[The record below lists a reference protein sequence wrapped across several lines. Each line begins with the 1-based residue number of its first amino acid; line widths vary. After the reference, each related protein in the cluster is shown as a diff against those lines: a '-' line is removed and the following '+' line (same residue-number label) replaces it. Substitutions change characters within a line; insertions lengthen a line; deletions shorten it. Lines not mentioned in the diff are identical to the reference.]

1 MSQQVL
7 YNPKIFYSPHL
18 FQKEWLFAVTCGVQN
33 PLVTE
38 IMEFCVQN
46 LLGHLFLADKKKL
59 WYLPNR
65 KVAEGSRTRYTSS
78 PSFLQFV
85 GKAEGF
91 DGGRNKDLEQNFFFG
106 CPPALND
113 TTRISTSIIGTHF
126 LDEQSTVL
134 KDDLSLICGQLF
146 AWKYVN
152 TLLTNE

>member
-7 YNPKIFYSPHL
+7 WKKTQNPKNLWKLSITTFNLTGKIKIQNLRFSL
-18 FQKEWLFAVTCGVQN
+18 SFVQN
-33 PLVTE
+33 
-38 IMEFCVQN
+38 M
-46 LLGHLFLADKKKL
+46 LGHLFLADKKKL